1 MQLTSSFWHSLTC
14 NNYTTHRS
22 SCPRKNVQVVPD
34 RMQNTSWPRQNGLII
49 SLQFSDNGTALW
61 IVSGRW
67 RVDINYDING
77 VVPQSIKNLNVSLGM
92 ISADG
97 LVTKK
102 YSLSD
107 FKESTASY
115 DKQTHLATINGT
127 LRILMG
133 TQAIDNVRTTLKFF
147 ERNIVSIRLD
157 PSKTNDDFGDT
168 PIYGVK
174 RGVQVRKNILERYPA
189 KK

>member
-1 MQLTSSFWHSLTC
+1 MFSDNRALTIYLIIALLVVVTTLVLTSRTLPINATPTETS
-14 NNYTTHRS
+14 TTKLH
-22 SCPRKNVQVVPD
+22 
-34 RMQNTSWPRQNGLII
+34 GLII
-49 SLQFSDNGTALW
+49 SLQFFDNGTASW

-102 YSLSD
+102 YALSD

-115 DKQTHLATINGT
+115 DKQTHMATINGT

-133 TQAIDNVRTTLKFF
+133 GQAIDNVRTTLKFF
-147 ERNIVSIRLD
+147 ERNIITIRLD
-157 PSKTNDDFGDT
+157 PSKTNNDFGNT

-174 RGVQVRKNILERYPA
+174 R
-189 KK
+189 

>member
-1 MQLTSSFWHSLTC
+1 MLSDNRALTIYLIIALLVVVTTLVLTSRTLPIKATPTETS
-14 NNYTTHRS
+14 TTKLH
-22 SCPRKNVQVVPD
+22 
-34 RMQNTSWPRQNGLII
+34 GLII

-77 VVPQSIKNLNVSLGM
+77 VVPQSIKNLNVSISM

-102 YSLSD
+102 YPLSD

-115 DKQTHLATINGT
+115 DKQTHMASIVAINSCSF
-127 LRILMG
+127 L
-133 TQAIDNVRTTLKFF
+133 
-147 ERNIVSIRLD
+147 
-157 PSKTNDDFGDT
+157 
-168 PIYGVK
+168 
-174 RGVQVRKNILERYPA
+174 
-189 KK
+189 

>member
-1 MQLTSSFWHSLTC
+1 MVVTTVILTSRILPI
-14 NNYTTHRS
+14 NA
-22 SCPRKNVQVVPD
+22 
-34 RMQNTSWPRQNGLII
+34 TSPTETSPTKLHGLII
-49 SLQFSDNGTALW
+49 SLQFSDNGSASW

-77 VVPQSIKNLNVSLGM
+77 VVPQSIKNLNVSFVGM

-115 DKQTHLATINGT
+115 DKQTHMATINGT

-133 TQAIDNVRTTLKFF
+133 TQAID
-147 ERNIVSIRLD
+147 IM
-157 PSKTNDDFGDT
+157 
-168 PIYGVK
+168 
-174 RGVQVRKNILERYPA
+174 
-189 KK
+189 